1 MRIHLLAVGHRMPD
15 WVTTGYEEYAKRLPR
30 ECSLVLREIVPGKRG
45 RNADIARIKREEGER
60 LLAALGRDTYRV
72 ALDLTGTPWST
83 AELAG
88 DLAGWMQQGQDVS
101 LLVGGPDGLCET
113 VLQQVQ
119 ARRSLSRMT
128 FPHPL
133 VRIILAEQ
141 LYRAWTLLHH
151 HPYHR

>member
-1 MRIHLLAVGHRMPD
+1 MRIHLLAVGQRMPD
-15 WVTTGYEEYAKRLPR
+15 WVTAGYEEYAKRLPR
-30 ECSLVLREIVPGKRG
+30 ECNLVLREIAPGKRG
-45 RNADIARIKREEGER
+45 RNADIARIKLEEGER
-60 LLAALGRDTYRV
+60 LLAALGRDSYRV

-83 AELAG
+83 E
-88 DLAGWMQQGQDVS
+88 DLARDLSGWMQQGQDVS
-101 LLVGGPDGLCET
+101 LLVGGPDGLCDT
-113 VLQQVQ
+113 VLQRMH